1 MSAGAAQPSRSVQA
15 RARELRSALVRHNH
29 LYYVLDRPEI
39 TDAEYDALFRELVE
53 LEGRYPALV
62 TPDSPTQ
69 RVGAPALTAFA
80 AVRHRTPMLSLGNA
94 FSDEEVLAF
103 DRRVRQ
109 GVESD
114 NVEYAVEPK
123 FDGLAVSLLYRD
135 GLFVQGATRGDGTT
149 GEDVTQNLRT
159 VRSIPLRLEDSAA
172 AGGALE
178 VRGEVLMYRRDF
190 DALNL
195 RQQES
200 GEKAFVNPRNAAA
213 GSLRQLDSSITA
225 QRPLRFFA
233 YAAERDG
240 GTPWK
245 THDEMLEQLAA
256 LGFPVCAERSVVQGV
271 EAALAYYAKIGARRA
286 KLPYAIDGVVYK
298 VNRLDWQRRLG
309 FVSRAPRF
317 AVAHKFPAEEQV
329 TEVLAI
335 EIQVGRTGALTPVA
349 RLKPVFVGGVTV
361 TNATLHNE
369 GELHRKDV
377 RVGDTVVV
385 RRAGD
390 VIPEV
395 VSVRLE
401 QRPPGTHSFRLP
413 STCPVCGSRV
423 VREEGEAIAR
433 CSGGLVCAAQ
443 RKQALLHFA
452 SRRAMDIDG
461 LGERIVDQ
469 LVDLE
474 LVRTPAGLYS
484 LEASQIANLER
495 MAEKSA
501 AKLKTAIDKSKRTT
515 LERFVYAL
523 GIRNVGERTAHDL
536 ARHFGGL
543 DRLLRADEEALA
555 QVPDVGPVV
564 ALSIRQFFD
573 EPHNREEIDR
583 LRKAGVHWSEN
594 EGVPARAPE
603 DVQTFV
609 LTGTLENLTRDQARE
624 KIEAKGHKVAGSVSK
639 KTSYVVA
646 GTDPGAKL
654 DRAQALGVPVLDESA
669 FLDLL
674 EKL

>member
-1 MSAGAAQPSRSVQA
+1 MTTRAAAPSRTDRE
-15 RARELRSALVRHNH
+15 RARELREALARHNT
-29 LYYVLDRPEI
+29 LYYALDRPEI

-53 LEGRYPALV
+53 LERRHPALA
-62 TPDSPTQ
+62 TADSPTQ
-69 RVGAPALTAFA
+69 RVGAPPLTAFA
-80 AVRHRTPMLSLGNA
+80 AVRHRTPMLSLANA
-94 FSDEEVLAF
+94 FDEEEVRAF

-114 NVEYAVEPK
+114 EIDYAAEPK
-123 FDGLAVSLLYRD
+123 FDGLAVSLVYRD
-135 GLFVQGATRGDGTT
+135 GVFVQGATRGDGTT

-159 VRSIPLRLEDSAA
+159 VRSIPLRLAKHAA
-172 AGGALE
+172 ASDTLE
-178 VRGEVLMYRRDF
+178 VRGEVLMFRKDF
-190 DALNL
+190 DALNA

-213 GSLRQLDSSITA
+213 GTLRQLDSRITA

-233 YAAERDG
+233 YAAERADR
-240 GTPWK
+240 TPWM
-245 THDEMLEQLAA
+245 THEEMLDQLLA
-256 LGFPVCAERSVVQGV
+256 LGFPVCAERAVMRGI
-271 EAALAYYAKIGARRA
+271 EAALVYYEKIGARRS

-335 EIQVGRTGALTPVA
+335 EVQVGRTGALTPVA

-377 RVGDTVVV
+377 RVGDAVVV

-395 VSVRLE
+395 VSVRFE
-401 QRPPGTHSFRLP
+401 QRPPGTHPFKLP
-413 STCPVCGSRV
+413 TSCPVCGSRV

-452 SRRAMDIDG
+452 SRRAMDIEG

-469 LVDLE
+469 LVELE
-474 LVRTPAGLYS
+474 LVRTPAGLYA
-484 LEASQIANLER
+484 LEETHLASLER

-501 AKLKTAIDKSKRTT
+501 ANLKAAIDKSKSTT
-515 LERFVYAL
+515 LERFIYAL
-523 GIRNVGERTAHDL
+523 GIRNVGERTARDL

-543 DRLLRADEEALA
+543 DRLMQADAEALA

-564 ALSIRQFFD
+564 AQSMRQFFD
-573 EPHNREEIDR
+573 EPHNRQEIER
-583 LRKAGVHWSEN
+583 LRKAGVHWRETRGAPLR
-594 EGVPARAPE
+594 EPE
-603 DVQTFV
+603 DVKTFV

-624 KIEAKGHKVAGSVSK
+624 RIEAKGHKVVGSVSK
-639 KTSYVVA
+639 KTNYVVA
-646 GTDPGAKL
+646 GTDPGSKL
-654 DRAQALGVPVLDESA
+654 DRAHALGVRVLDERA
-669 FLDLL
+669 FLELL
-674 EKL
+674 ETL